1 MLDRMTLGEVPK
13 KHHIALR
20 SASGD
25 LRYEECIT
33 REGFDGPYTI
43 VYHERRPHTARQVD
57 AKKRFAM
64 PEAAPSM
71 ALRRRHYDTNRID
84 ASGAPIEARRPVLF
98 NKDVVLSISKPT
110 ESDGVYFSNG
120 DADDLFFI
128 LEGRGTLRTS
138 FGDVPFEK
146 HDYVYVPRG
155 TIHRFDLP
163 AGVKQSWLGI
173 ECLGGVGALKQ
184 FRNAVGQLR
193 MDAPY
198 CHRDFTRPVFR
209 GPLDEGLRHVV
220 VKRQNELWGYDY
232 DESPL
237 DVVGWDGTVYP
248 WAFPILNFQ
257 PRAGQIHLPP
267 TWHGTFAARG
277 ALICSFVPRLLDF
290 HPEAI
295 PCPYPHSSVDVDE
308 FIFYCDGNF
317 TSRKGIGA
325 GSMSFHPAGIPH
337 GPHPGAY
344 ESSIGVK
351 ATTELAV
358 MLDCFEPLKP
368 TTLALGIEDA
378 AYHDSFR

>member
-13 KHHIALR
+13 KHHIAMR
-20 SASGD
+20 GAAGE
-25 LRYEECIT
+25 LRYEECST

-43 VYHERRPHTARQVD
+43 FYHERRPHTAKQVD
-57 AKKRFAM
+57 AQKRFAI
-64 PEAAPSM
+64 PKAAEGLS
-71 ALRRRHYDTNRID
+71 LRRRHYDSNRL
-84 ASGAPIEARRPVLF
+84 SGAGAPVAARQPVLF
-98 NKDVVLSISKPT
+98 NKDVVLSVLKPT
-110 ESDGVYFSNG
+110 ESDPVYFSNG

-128 LEGRGTLRTS
+128 LEGRGTLRTLL
-138 FGDVPFEK
+138 GDVPFEK
-146 HDYVYVPRG
+146 HDYVCVPRG

-163 AGVKQSWLGI
+163 AGEKQNWLAI
-173 ECLGGVGALKQ
+173 ECLGGVGVLKQ

-198 CHRDFTRPVFR
+198 CHRDFTRPTFR
-209 GPLDEGLRHVV
+209 GPMDEGIRHLV
-220 VKRQNELWGYDY
+220 VKRQDAFWGYDY

-237 DVVGWDGTVYP
+237 DVLGWDGTVYP

-277 ALICSFVPRLLDF
+277 VLICSFVPRLLDF

-317 TSRKGIGA
+317 TSRRGIGA
-325 GSMSFHPAGIPH
+325 GSISFHPAGIPH
-337 GPHPGAY
+337 GPHAGAY

-358 MLDCFEPLKP
+358 MLDCFEPLAP